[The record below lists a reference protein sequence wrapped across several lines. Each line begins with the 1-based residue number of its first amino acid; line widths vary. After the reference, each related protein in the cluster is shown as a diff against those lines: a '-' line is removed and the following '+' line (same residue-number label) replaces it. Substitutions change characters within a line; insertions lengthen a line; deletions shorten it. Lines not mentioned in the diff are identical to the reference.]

1 MTKGAGHDGS
11 GGKDKTMIAAE
22 TKSHG
27 DLVQEDDETAKGMMN
42 NMKMLFPQVDNPQP
56 NGTQPHRRKVEENLQ
71 TPGQPF
77 LPYVELNE
85 GFRAASEKS
94 FLFGA
99 FVRSWDK
106 IMAGEV

>member
-11 GGKDKTMIAAE
+11 RKKDKTMTAG
-22 TKSHG
+22 HG
-27 DLVQEDDETAKGMMN
+27 DPVRKDCETVEGMAN
-42 NMKMLFPQVDNPQP
+42 SMKMLFPQVVNPQP
-56 NGTQPHRRKVEENLQ
+56 RPPRRKVEDNLQ
-71 TPGQPF
+71 TPGKPF
-77 LPYVELNE
+77 LPYVELHE
-85 GFRAASEKS
+85 SFRAASEKS